1 MKGRAFAPGAE
12 AQIARRR
19 RRLIC
24 RAFHATLRPHKREAT
39 GLSQQTRSIFSSQA
53 AICRSEDVIEVN
65 NVVKRYGDNT
75 VLNQATFQIQ
85 EGQLTTILGPSGC
98 GKSTMLRCMNRL
110 EKFDRGRLVIG
121 GVEVLGT
128 EDKQL
133 SPAEEKEV
141 TRRLR
146 QRVGIIFQNFNLFPH
161 LTVMGNCTEAPITVK
176 GMTRQDAEEAARHY
190 LDKVGLSEKVDFY
203 PAQLSGGQQQRV
215 AIARALAMEP
225 QVILFDEPT
234 SALDPQLIKDV
245 ARMLRALDD
254 LGKTLVVVSHD
265 MNFARSISDQVI
277 YFEGGH
283 AVEAGT
289 SQEVFNHPQRPET
302 RAFMQSFQE
311 DEPAGNGGAATGA
324 GAAAT
329 TPPPPAAKLNTS
341 TGTRD
346 NLGQEE

>member
-1 MKGRAFAPGAE
+1 M
-12 AQIARRR
+12 
-19 RRLIC
+19 
-24 RAFHATLRPHKREAT
+24 
-39 GLSQQTRSIFSSQA
+39 
-53 AICRSEDVIEVN
+53 IEVA
-65 NVVKRYGDNT
+65 NVVKRYGQNT
-75 VLNQATFQIQ
+75 VLNQATFQIE

-110 EKFDRGRLVIG
+110 EKFERGRMEIA

-128 EDKQL
+128 EDRKL
-133 SPAEEKEV
+133 TASEEKDL

-146 QRVGIIFQNFNLFPH
+146 AHVGIVFQNFNLFPH
-161 LTVMGNCTEAPITVK
+161 LTALGNCIEAPTTVK
-176 GMTRQDAEEAARHY
+176 GMPRKEAEEVARHY
-190 LDKVGLSEKVDFY
+190 LHKVGLADKEGHY

-225 QVILFDEPT
+225 EVILFDEPT
-234 SALDPQLIKDV
+234 SALDPQLIQSV

-265 MNFARSISDQVI
+265 MNFARRISDQVI

-289 SQEVFNHPQRPET
+289 AEEVFGNPKKAET

-311 DEPAGNGGAATGA
+311 GEPLGDTQSDANETLTG
-324 GAAAT
+324 
-329 TPPPPAAKLNTS
+329 KLETNL
-341 TGTRD
+341 GTRD

>member
-1 MKGRAFAPGAE
+1 
-12 AQIARRR
+12 
-19 RRLIC
+19 
-24 RAFHATLRPHKREAT
+24 
-39 GLSQQTRSIFSSQA
+39 
-53 AICRSEDVIEVN
+53 VIEVTDI
-65 NVVKRYGDNT
+65 VKRYGSNT
-75 VLNQATFQIQ
+75 VLNHATFQIE

-110 EKFDRGRLVIG
+110 ERFDRGRLVIG

-128 EDKQL
+128 EDKHL
-133 SPAEEKEV
+133 SAAEEKEL

-146 QRVGIIFQNFNLFPH
+146 QRVGIVFQNFNLFPH
-161 LTVMGNCTEAPITVK
+161 LTALGNATEAPMTVK
-176 GMTRQDAEEAARHY
+176 GLSRQAAEEVARHY
-190 LDKVGLSEKVDFY
+190 LHKVGLAEKEDHY

-225 QVILFDEPT
+225 DVILFDEPT
-234 SALDPQLIKDV
+234 SALDPQLIKEV
-245 ARMLRALDD
+245 GRMLRALDD

-289 SQEVFNHPQRPET
+289 AQELFGNPQKPET

-311 DEPAGNGGAATGA
+311 DETDGDKPSLVRDAQSERLDTD
-324 GAAAT
+324 
-329 TPPPPAAKLNTS
+329 K
-341 TGTRD
+341 GTRAT
-346 NLGQEE
+346 LGQEE